1 MQNRRHFL
9 KTGFSVAAA
18 GLAGATA
25 LVRARGS
32 VAEEAPPETTS
43 VRLLRWKDFT
53 CVAPID
59 ILDDLLRDE
68 GFADVRY
75 VPGADSEDIGANRL
89 ASGDADFVQDFAAT
103 NIPRIDAG
111 VPAVML
117 AGVHPACFELFAH
130 VSIRSVVELKGKTV
144 GVSTTTDAAPDYFLL
159 KIIAASV
166 GLDPA
171 KDINWIA
178 IGGASKNDLLTN
190 GKIDAFMTSPPRAQ
204 ELRAR
209 GTGHVILNSELDRPW
224 SQYFCCMLVGSADF
238 VRRNPIA
245 TKRVV
250 RAMMRATDI
259 CAAKPDW
266 VAQRLVDRGL
276 MARYNY
282 VRQGLEDVSYRAW
295 RDYDAEDA
303 VRFWALRER
312 ELGMIKSSPDKII
325 ATGTD
330 WRFLREVRQELG
342 I

>member
-1 MQNRRHFL
+1 MQDRRDFL
-9 KTGFSVAAA
+9 KTGFSIAAA
-18 GLAGATA
+18 GLAGTA
-25 LVRARGS
+25 ALTRARRS
-32 VAEEAPPETTS
+32 LAEEAPPETTS
-43 VRLLRWKDFT
+43 VRLLYWKDT
-53 CVAPID
+53 CLAPIQ

-75 VPGADSEDIGANRL
+75 VPAADPDIGADRV
-89 ASGDADFVQDFAAT
+89 ASGDADFVQDDAGA
-103 NIPRIDAG
+103 NILKIDAG
-111 VPAVML
+111 VRAVML
-117 AGVHPACFELFAH
+117 AGVHPACFELFARE
-130 VSIRSVVELKGKTV
+130 SIRSVVDLKGRTV
-144 GVSTTTDAAPDYFLL
+144 GVTDATGGSSDYVTL

-171 KDINWIA
+171 KDINWFA
-178 IGGASKNDLLTN
+178 IGGARKSDLLTN
-190 GKIDAFMTSPPRAQ
+190 GKIDAFMSSPPRAQ

-209 GTGHVILNSELDRPW
+209 GTGHVILSSELDRPW
-224 SQYFCCMLVGSADF
+224 SQYFCCMLICSADF
-238 VRRNPIA
+238 VRRSPIA

-250 RAMMRATDI
+250 RAMLRATDI

-266 VAQRLVDRGL
+266 VAQRLVDRGFTP
-276 MARYNY
+276 RYDY
-282 VRQGLEDVSYRAW
+282 ARQGLDDVSYRAW

-330 WRFLREVRQELG
+330 WRFLKEVRKELG

>member
-9 KTGFSVAAA
+9 KTGFSIATA
-18 GLAGATA
+18 GLAGAAA
-25 LVRARGS
+25 LTRARGS

-130 VSIRSVVELKGKTV
+130 ESIRSVVELKGKTV

-171 KDINWIA
+171 KDINWVA
-178 IGGASKNDLLTN
+178 HGARDQTELFAN
-190 GKIDAFMTSPPRAQ
+190 GEIDGFLSWPPWVQ
-204 ELRAR
+204 ELHAR
-209 GTGHVILNSELDRPW
+209 NVGHVVLSSALDRPW
-224 SQYFCCMLVGSADF
+224 SQYFCCMSLGASDF

-259 CAAKPDW
+259 CASKPDS
-266 VAQRLVDRGL
+266 VARRLVDRGFTP
-276 MARYNY
+276 RYDY
-282 VRQGLEDVSYRAW
+282 ARQGLDDVSYRSW
-295 RDYDAEDA
+295 RDYDAEDSI
-303 VRFWALRER
+303 RFWALRER
-312 ELGMIKSSPDKII
+312 ELGMIKSSPDKIL
-325 ATGTD
+325 AKGAD
-330 WRFLREVRQELG
+330 WRFLKEVRKELG

>member
-18 GLAGATA
+18 GLAGAAA

-32 VAEEAPPETTS
+32 VAEETPPETTS

-130 VSIRSVVELKGKTV
+130 ESIRSVVELKGKTV

-178 IGGASKNDLLTN
+178 IGGASKSDLLTI

-330 WRFLREVRQELG
+330 WRFLREVRKELG

>member
-1 MQNRRHFL
+1 MQDRRHFL

-18 GLAGATA
+18 GLAGAA
-25 LVRARGS
+25 VLVHSRGS

-43 VRLLRWKDFT
+43 VRLLYWKDT
-53 CVAPID
+53 CLAPIQ

-75 VPGADSEDIGANRL
+75 VPAADSDFGADRV
-89 ASGDADFVQDFAAT
+89 ASGDADFVQDDAAIT
-103 NIPRIDAG
+103 ILKIDGG

-130 VSIRSVVELKGKTV
+130 ESIRSVVDLKGKTV
-144 GVSTTTDAAPDYFLL
+144 GVSDLTAGTDYLTL

-171 KDINWIA
+171 KDINWVA
-178 IGGASKNDLLTN
+178 VGGARKSDLLTN
-190 GKIDAFMTSPPRAQ
+190 GKIDAFMTAPPRAQ
-204 ELRAR
+204 ELRAK
-209 GTGHVILNSELDRPW
+209 GTGRVILNSTTDRPW
-224 SQYFCCMLVGSADF
+224 SQYFCCMLIGTSDF

-266 VAQRLVDRGL
+266 VAQRLVDRGFTS
-276 MARYNY
+276 RYNY
-282 VRQGLEDVSYRAW
+282 ARQGLDDVSYRAW

-312 ELGMIKSSPDKII
+312 EIGMIKSSPDKIV

-330 WRFLREVRQELG
+330 FRFLKEVRKEFG